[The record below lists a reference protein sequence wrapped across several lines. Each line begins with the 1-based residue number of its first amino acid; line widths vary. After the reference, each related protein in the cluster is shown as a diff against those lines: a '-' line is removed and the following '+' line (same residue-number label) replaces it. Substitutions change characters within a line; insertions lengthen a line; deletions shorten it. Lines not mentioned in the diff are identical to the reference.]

1 MPRAR
6 YIGRRTR
13 NIQLVHDRPLN
24 IAVEEQSTDNVHLRD
39 QFACTGSNENSEKR
53 NQRLRAN
60 TLRQREALQRAT
72 NAHRERNQRQ
82 MQDNQAL
89 TRASF
94 NRLAFEYDPE
104 IYYSS
109 HVLIMIS
116 SMDKECQYCHAF
128 KYKGESAGLSFA
140 SGKISLPPLNLPPE
154 ALKTQFAGTTSQSKL
169 FLRKIR
175 KFNSCFQM
183 T

>member
-82 MQDNQAL
+82 MQDN
-89 TRASF
+89 RA
-94 NRLAFEYDPE
+94 
-104 IYYSS
+104 
-109 HVLIMIS
+109 
-116 SMDKECQYCHAF
+116 
-128 KYKGESAGLSFA
+128 
-140 SGKISLPPLNLPPE
+140 
-154 ALKTQFAGTTSQSKL
+154 
-169 FLRKIR
+169 
-175 KFNSCFQM
+175 
-183 T
+183 